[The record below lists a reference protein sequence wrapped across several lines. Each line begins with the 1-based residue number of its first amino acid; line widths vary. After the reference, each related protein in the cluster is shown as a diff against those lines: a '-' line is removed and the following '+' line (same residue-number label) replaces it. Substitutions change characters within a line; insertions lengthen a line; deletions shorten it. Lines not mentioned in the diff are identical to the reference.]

1 LSAGL
6 FTWKFLKKTFAR
18 KKVMASSTM
27 SALSV
32 IEAKNQH
39 SCIGGS
45 KPSIVLSVDR
55 IPGSEV
61 GAGPFI

>member
-1 LSAGL
+1 MEVFEENICSKESYG
-6 FTWKFLKKTFAR
+6 FINYVRFICNR
-18 KKVMASSTM
+18 KK
-27 SALSV
+27 
-32 IEAKNQH
+32 NQC

>member
-1 LSAGL
+1 M
-6 FTWKFLKKTFAR
+6 KKTFAR